1 MQPKMLKDQLSPEEC
16 LALLDSV
23 GAGVLCLNGTDGW
36 PYAVPVNFVRVG
48 DRLYYHGRRTGERV
62 DCMEADGRCRL
73 VAFRERGYDDYG
85 PDACDT
91 TTAFE
96 SVVVKGTVSA
106 VSDDAEKAEALR
118 ALTDKLTPSKRGA
131 PLAAD
136 RVPRTGVF
144 RIEVAEVTGKRH
156 APGPDSTVRPARPPL
171 GPLEKKG
178 MAPSRGPFL
187 GRGRAQRPRSS
198 FLFLI
203 FSVTVF
209 FDLDLEPAAV
219 SSF

>member
-1 MQPKMLKDQLSPEEC
+1 MQPKMLKNQLTPEEC
-16 LALLDSV
+16 LALLDSA

-48 DRLYYHGRRTGERV
+48 DRLYYHGRRAGERV

-73 VAFRERGYDDYG
+73 VAFREGGYDDYG

-106 VSDDAEKAEALR
+106 VPGDAEKAEALR

-144 RIEVAEVTGKRH
+144 RITMDEVTGKRH
-156 APGPDSTVRPARPPL
+156 APGPDGRVRPARPR
-171 GPLEKKG
+171 E
-178 MAPSRGPFL
+178 AA
-187 GRGRAQRPRSS
+187 GRGGRAAPARKSWMVGSRSTAGRPLCTTTSQS
-198 FLFLI
+198 
-203 FSVTVF
+203 T
-209 FDLDLEPAAV
+209 P
-219 SSF
+219 